1 MPEIA
6 REKNTETCISRGE
19 CWEIPKPS
27 TLVDSAPFPKN
38 AQMQIKAALE
48 ILSMAEVEAMKC
60 AQVARGPAPP
70 PRTLGVSLAL
80 DELLARVKVMN
91 NPRVQP

>member
-1 MPEIA
+1 
-6 REKNTETCISRGE
+6 
-19 CWEIPKPS
+19 
-27 TLVDSAPFPKN
+27 
-38 AQMQIKAALE
+38 MQIKAALE

-91 NPRVQP
+91 NPEVQP